1 MHRVADCQ
9 SILVKLSTKISLRCI
24 AGLLSAVSV
33 KKALIWTHCE
43 YLEIQTKIEFK
54 NFQKKPTAKSI
65 TSYSDFRQTT

>member
-1 MHRVADCQ
+1 MN
-9 SILVKLSTKISLRCI
+9 LVF
-24 AGLLSAVSV
+24 LLVPQIVLTIAVSV

>member
-1 MHRVADCQ
+1 MSGYNNTTKVTNQ
-9 SILVKLSTKISLRCI
+9 IKSI
-24 AGLLSAVSV
+24 AVSV